1 MKAAYVCSDRGVPI
15 FGSKGCSLHVQEITK
30 AFEALG
36 IQIRLVAAALGGKC
50 PKELKHVDTHHV
62 KHTKTED
69 RQEREQYYILD
80 NQKVIDELHKL
91 GQLDF
96 VYERYS
102 LWSHAGMT
110 FAKEHHIPSILEVNA
125 PLVEEQKKY
134 RGLIDEQSAIQVTQ
148 QCFSAASLILTV
160 SNEVADY
167 VDSFAEAR
175 GKIQVLPNGVNI
187 ERFSQIH
194 SGKVPE
200 HSSFTIGFVGTLKP
214 WHGVERLLESF
225 ATLNH
230 TYPTTRLLIVGDGP
244 MRDKLQSRIHQ
255 LKLEDVVDMT
265 GAVAPSDIA
274 KYFDKMDV
282 GVAPYPGDI
291 HFYFSP
297 LKIYEYMAAGL
308 PVVASNV
315 GKISDLVNDHHHGL
329 IYAANDVSQLTEALS
344 YLVENP
350 DIARRYGQSGR
361 RCAIQHHSWQSRVK
375 LVLDWSGITIR

>member
-1 MKAAYVCSDRGVPI
+1 MKAAYVCSDRGVPV
-15 FGSKGCSLHVQEITK
+15 FGTKGCSLHVQEITK

-36 IQIRLVAAALGGKC
+36 IHIRLVAAALGGKC
-50 PKELKHVDTHHV
+50 PQELKTVETHHV
-62 KHTKTED
+62 KHTKTAD
-69 RQEREQYYILD
+69 RQQREQYDIQD
-80 NQKVIDELHKL
+80 NQKVIKELDQL

-110 FAKEHHIPSILEVNA
+110 FAKAHQIPSILEVNA

-134 RGLIDEQSAIQVTQ
+134 RELFDEQSAIKVTQ

-167 VDSFAEAR
+167 VNTFPEAR

-194 SGKVPE
+194 HELEPDHVN
-200 HSSFTIGFVGTLKP
+200 FTIGFVGTLKP

-244 MRDKLQSRIHQ
+244 MRDELQSRIHQ
-255 LKLEDVVDMT
+255 LKLEDVVEMT
-265 GAVAPSDIA
+265 GPVAPSDIA
-274 KYFDKMDV
+274 QYFDQMDV
-282 GVAPYPGDI
+282 GVAPYPDDI

-329 IYAANDVSQLTEALS
+329 VYSAHDIGQLTEALS
-344 YLVENP
+344 YLVEHP
-350 DIARRYGQSGR
+350 DIARSYGQSGR
-361 RCAIQHHSWQSRVK
+361 QCAIQHHSWQSRVK
-375 LVLDWSGITIR
+375 HVLDWSGITIR